1 MSVESSPGMSSAT
14 ADDIRRAALRL
25 FATGGYE
32 ATTMRE
38 IAAAVGIRAASLY
51 NHFGSKEDILWDLTS
66 TALED
71 LNFESEACMAR
82 LSPDAMPTE
91 KLHAFVRAHIAYHA
105 NNGEQATLV
114 NMQMGGLSK
123 SHHQKSVA
131 LRDRYE
137 SRLRSIMQ
145 EGVAAGVFHVPDERV
160 ASFAILQMGIAVSG
174 WYRPEGNLSVPQL
187 CDVYETLANRMVAA

>member
-1 MSVESSPGMSSAT
+1 VSLESSPGMSSAT

-71 LNFESEACMAR
+71 LNSESEAAMAR
-82 LSPDAMPTE
+82 LSPDATPTQ

-105 NNGEQATLV
+105 NNSEQATLV
-114 NMQMGGLSK
+114 NMKMGGLTK
-123 SHHQKSVA
+123 SHHRKSVT

-145 EGVAAGVFHVPDERV
+145 DGVAAGEFHVPDERV

-187 CDVYETLANRMVAA
+187 CDVYETLTNRMVAA

>member
-1 MSVESSPGMSSAT
+1 MSVDSSPGMSSAT

-71 LNFESEACMAR
+71 LNSESEASMVK
-82 LSPDAMPTE
+82 LSPDATPTE
-91 KLHAFVRAHIAYHA
+91 KLLAFVRAHIAYHA

-114 NMQMGGLSK
+114 NMQMGGL
-123 SHHQKSVA
+123 
-131 LRDRYE
+131 RDRYE
-137 SRLRSIMQ
+137 SRLRSFMQ

>member
-14 ADDIRRAALRL
+14 ADDIRRVALRL

-66 TALED
+66 TALDD
-71 LNFESEACMAR
+71 LNSESEASMAQ
-82 LSPDAMPTE
+82 LSPDATPTE
-91 KLHAFVRAHIAYHA
+91 KLLAFVRAHIAYHA

-114 NMQMGGLSK
+114 NMQMGGLTK
-123 SHHQKSVA
+123 SHHKKSVT